1 MSLPDS
7 TETPR
12 TLALRKIVEETE
24 AEQIFDWPKLGDG
37 DYALFARIIHIY
49 SVFDFILH
57 HVMEIMDKQGMLA
70 PLAGKTQRLTSAR
83 VAEVI
88 QLSPIWIGSNKFALE
103 EIESY
108 RRVRNL
114 LAHFVARRFPDD
126 NAYIFMTKSAIDYR
140 RVYGKLPEGV
150 DTMLYGVLDAQ
161 QLRDVVPVL
170 EGLLKWAA
178 QLPRDLSRPLD
189 GTGGRV

>member
-1 MSLPDS
+1 M
-7 TETPR
+7 
-12 TLALRKIVEETE
+12 ALRKIVEETG
-24 AEQIFDWPKLGDG
+24 AEHILVWPTLKDE
-37 DYALFARIIHIY
+37 DYTLFAKIIHIY
-49 SVFDFILH
+49 SSFDFILRY
-57 HVMEIMDKQGMLA
+57 VAEIMDKQGMFKA
-70 PLAGKTQRLTSAR
+70 PWAGKTQKLTIAQ
-83 VAEVI
+83 VAEAI
-88 QLSPIWIGSNKFALE
+88 QSSAIWIGSNKFALE

-114 LAHFVARRFPDD
+114 LAHFVARRFPGD

-161 QLRDVVPVL
+161 QLRDIVPVL

-178 QLPRDLSRPLD
+178 QLPQTLSHPID
-189 GTGGRV
+189 GPGCRSNVLGK